1 MKKYLKPIIDF
12 KVFEIE
18 DVVLSSV
25 GAGNA
30 DEDLIDFD
38 NVADVL

>member
-1 MKKYLKPIIDF
+1 MKVYLKPIINF
-12 KVFEIE
+12 KTFEIC

-25 GAGNA
+25 ATGNV
-30 DEDLIDFD
+30 DEDLIRFD